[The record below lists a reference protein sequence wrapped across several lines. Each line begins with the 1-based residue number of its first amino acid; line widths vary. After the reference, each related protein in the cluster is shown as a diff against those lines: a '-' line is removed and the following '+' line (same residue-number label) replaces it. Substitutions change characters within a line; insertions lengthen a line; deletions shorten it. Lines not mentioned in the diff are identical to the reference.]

1 MGWHHENMKYINYE
15 TDCACRD
22 ENESDKREGRKF
34 YNVLLNV
41 HVFGLRPQIKKREYF
56 ERTLW
61 GNHLENFSCRFKS
74 AAEIKKRLFHVL
86 SNCVCFHCFNIRW
99 ISVAARN
106 LFPKSPDGFFYQAKF
121 MCRVKLLFLFILE
134 RSGFSFGHISISI
147 NASPITYLT
156 WASINYVV
164 MASA

>member
-22 ENESDKREGRKF
+22 ENESDKRGGRKF

-41 HVFGLRPQIKKREYF
+41 HVFGLRPRIKKREYF

-86 SNCVCFHCFNIRW
+86 CNCVCFHCFNIRW
-99 ISVAARN
+99 ILVAARN
-106 LFPKSPDGFFYQAKF
+106 LFPKSPDGFFLSSEIYVQSEIIIFVHSRTFELQFRTHFHLNK
-121 MCRVKLLFLFILE
+121 RVADNIFNV
-134 RSGFSFGHISISI
+134 GVH
-147 NASPITYLT
+147 
-156 WASINYVV
+156 
-164 MASA
+164 